1 MKTRLSNHR
10 SGVTLSEVLVS
21 LLVMSVGVVAVAT
34 LFPLS
39 VFRTIQ
45 ATQLTNAAQ
54 LRYNFEGMAG
64 ARPEVKAGTEA
75 WQPNKEYVV
84 GDLIVTSSP
93 NEYFLECTTA
103 GTSGLLE
110 PIWRGLGNTT
120 TDNSA
125 VWTSHRARLFVVDPM
140 GWQQRTEDLRD
151 QGFAPAVNQ
160 ANIRNSFGRTSL
172 TGATST
178 VALDSRY
185 RIVRFRGGLPLS
197 NVPSPWL
204 NPSNSVFMP
213 NLGTAAGRTQEIAAN
228 FGAQQTAVLP
238 DSWLLQTDT
247 TDIVVPAA
255 PVTALQLNNLST
267 SLIAT
272 LDVNSDNAVNFT
284 LGSGAEQRMSAR
296 VTLFDDTGRISH
308 VRPLVSI
315 TSPSAGVEELAWTA
329 ALPTGFTPVRARV
342 ETFEPRYTWMLTGRR
357 NGPTAYRNLVVFFRR
372 SPDPEAELIHP
383 AHFQSI
389 AYRGAD
395 GQPGFAGVDD
405 NNNTYIDVDPNGV
418 PDTGE
423 LGWPGS
429 DDIVEPYSVVVQYHS
444 DLGGQRPFIK
454 RGGFVCDSQSNR
466 WYRITSYVE
475 VPDANAALTQ
485 LDASA
490 AGVLAPTPGVVLKL
504 DQSAIESTGIYNPDF
519 VKPPPN
525 AASSNPGAILMPGI
539 IDVYP
544 LQPELPWEN
553 E

>member
-84 GDLIVTSSP
+84 GDLVVTPSP

-110 PIWRGLGNTT
+110 PIWRGVGNTT

-125 VWTSHRARLFVVDPM
+125 VWTSHRARLFVVDPI

-151 QGFAPAVNQ
+151 LAFAPAVNQ
-160 ANIRNSFGRTSL
+160 ANIRNSFGRTLL

-204 NPSNSVFMP
+204 NPSNSVFLP
-213 NLGTAAGRTQEIAAN
+213 DLGTAAGRTQEIAAN

-255 PVTALQLNNLST
+255 PVTALQLNNLPT

-308 VRPLVSI
+308 VRPLTGI
-315 TSPSAGVEELAWTA
+315 TTPSAGVEELAWTA
-329 ALPTGFTPVRARV
+329 PLPTGFTPVRARV

-357 NGPTAYRNLVVFFRR
+357 NGPTAYMNLVVFFRR

-383 AHFQSI
+383 AHFNMGRF
-389 AYRGAD
+389 YGAD
-395 GQPGFAGVDD
+395 DTWNTNDDRNYPGRWPG
-405 NNNTYIDVDPNGV
+405 PNGTFN
-418 PDTGE
+418 DN
-423 LGWPGS
+423 
-429 DDIVEPYSVVVQYHS
+429 DDITEPTVVIQYHP
-444 DLGGQRPFIK
+444 DLGGQRPFLK
-454 RGGFVCDSQSNR
+454 RGGFICDSQNNR
-466 WYRITSYVE
+466 WYRVTSYRE
-475 VPDANAALTQ
+475 VTDAMAALLQ
-485 LDASA
+485 LDPNAPAGALAASQGA
-490 AGVLAPTPGVVLKL
+490 VVKL
-504 DQSAIESTGIYNPDF
+504 DSAVLESSGVYNPDP
-519 VKPPPN
+519 VASN
-525 AASSNPGAILMPGI
+525 AASFPGAILMPGI